1 MRPPQRKR
9 RLQFEVME
17 SREVLSASLA
27 GAHWLPPPWSSPSPR
42 SRRFRCRR
50 CTGCSA
56 AAIRRH
62 TLPDVGTTYDLFG
75 QGLVQPLGPMTVT
88 GSVHFPGSIL
98 KGHGGGTLTLSDS
111 QGTLTLQL
119 TEPVLDPLPGP
130 LQPITQRGFPPLT
143 HLFGFEITGGTG
155 AFENATGRGTASLQ
169 LVADPI
175 GNVPAATQNLL
186 EQTGHFDLDLVGSYS
201 LQPPGEGDLAV
212 SLTTDH
218 SLYQRGQPVVIT
230 LTETNISSHDLTV
243 LGPIIDGRFS
253 ITHNGAPVWISNKG
267 PLPLFL
273 SPRRSSNPASRS
285 RCRRSGTEGRTWG
298 RPRSRQG
305 CSWSTVH

>member
-1 MRPPQRKR
+1 MRSSRRKR

-27 GAHWLPPPWSSPSPR
+27 GASLAPPTLVVPIPPEPPVPLPSLHGLLSGR
-42 SRRFRCRR
+42 Y
-50 CTGCSA
+50 SA
-56 AAIRRH
+56 H
-62 TLPDVGTTYDLFG
+62 TFPDFSATYDLSG
-75 QGLVQPLGPMTVT
+75 QGQVQPLGPMTVT

-98 KGHGGGTLTLSDS
+98 SVLGSGTLTLSNS

-130 LQPITQRGFPPLT
+130 LQPMHLGFPPLT

-155 AFENATGRGTASLQ
+155 AFAKATGQGTGSLR

-201 LQPPGEGDLAV
+201 LQPPK
-212 SLTTDH
+212 SQT
-218 SLYQRGQPVVIT
+218 
-230 LTETNISSHDLTV
+230 
-243 LGPIIDGRFS
+243 
-253 ITHNGAPVWISNKG
+253 
-267 PLPLFL
+267 
-273 SPRRSSNPASRS
+273 
-285 RCRRSGTEGRTWG
+285 
-298 RPRSRQG
+298 
-305 CSWSTVH
+305 

>member
-1 MRPPQRKR
+1 MRPPQRNR

-27 GAHWLPPPWSSPSPR
+27 GASLAPPTLVIPIPPEPPVPLPSLHGLLSGSY
-42 SRRFRCRR
+42 
-50 CTGCSA
+50 SA
-56 AAIRRH
+56 H

-119 TEPVLDPLPGP
+119 TKPVLDPLPGP

-155 AFENATGRGTASLQ
+155 AFENATGRGTASLR

-175 GNVPAATQNLL
+175 GDVPAATQNLL
-186 EQTGHFDLDLVGSYS
+186 EQTGHFDLNLVGSYS
-201 LQPPGEGDLAV
+201 LQPPK
-212 SLTTDH
+212 SQT
-218 SLYQRGQPVVIT
+218 
-230 LTETNISSHDLTV
+230 
-243 LGPIIDGRFS
+243 
-253 ITHNGAPVWISNKG
+253 
-267 PLPLFL
+267 
-273 SPRRSSNPASRS
+273 
-285 RCRRSGTEGRTWG
+285 
-298 RPRSRQG
+298 
-305 CSWSTVH
+305 